1 VSRHRGSRIT
11 AGLVAGLVAGLALL
25 AAPAAQADAS
35 DLRIPVNVL
44 VTYLSNDGSGVDASA
59 RRLDE
64 KLRGQFKYDSLQ
76 VLEQRRVELEI
87 DGVGEVALPNGRKAR
102 MSAISKSDA
111 GVLIAVDVE
120 GAAKMDARVQNHHL
134 LVIRAGRYKQGDL
147 VLSLEPDYR

>member
-1 VSRHRGSRIT
+1 MSRHSGSRIAGGLA
-11 AGLVAGLVAGLALL
+11 AGLVLL
-25 AAPAAQADAS
+25 ATAAAGADES
-35 DLRIPVNVL
+35 ELRIPVNVL

-64 KLRGQFKYDSLQ
+64 KLRGQFRYDSLQ

-87 DGVGEVALPNGRKAR
+87 DGVGQVALPNGRKAR

-111 GVLIAVDVE
+111 GVLLAVDVE
-120 GAAKMDARVQNHHL
+120 GAAKMDARVQNRHL
-134 LVIRAGRYKQGDL
+134 LVIRAGRYKDGDL